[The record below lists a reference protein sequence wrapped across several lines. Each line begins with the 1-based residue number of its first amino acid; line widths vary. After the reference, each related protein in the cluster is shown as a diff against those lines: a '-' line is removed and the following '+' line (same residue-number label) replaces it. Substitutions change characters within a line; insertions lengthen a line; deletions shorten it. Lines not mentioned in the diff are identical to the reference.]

1 MNYVLSFTT
10 YNRLSNCSTRCY
22 PNKASYLQKFY
33 STTMKTYKV
42 AGVYLYPLCDVSTK
56 QFTDLIRKIHRLPR
70 LVVKGWSTKAYS
82 LFVYQELRKLM
93 ESKIL
98 NRMVEYLDNR
108 ISRYSMKSG
117 KCEITKQFCQ
127 QKPFTVITIYQKS
140 WWRRQI

>member
-1 MNYVLSFTT
+1 MLSQQSFPT
-10 YNRLSNCSTRCY
+10 Y
-22 PNKASYLQKFY
+22 KKFY

-70 LVVKGWSTKAYS
+70 LVVKVGAQKLTVSCIPK
-82 LFVYQELRKLM
+82 LRKLM

>member
-1 MNYVLSFTT
+1 
-10 YNRLSNCSTRCY
+10 
-22 PNKASYLQKFY
+22 
-33 STTMKTYKV
+33 MKTYKV
-42 AGVYLYPLCDVSTK
+42 TESICTLFATYLQK

-82 LFVYQELRKLM
+82 LLYTKIKKIDGIE
-93 ESKIL
+93 IL